1 MRKTGSAEWE
11 AKRDAAVEYFHV
23 ENPLHTEEEIG
34 EAFGLDEQSISC
46 ILKKQKEMRERE
58 NDD

>member
-34 EAFGLDEQSISC
+34 EAFGLDEQSISR
-46 ILKKQKEMRERE
+46 ILKEQRELKERK
-58 NDD
+58 